1 MTPAGI
7 DIPRISL
14 PLHPGYERAWPDRTS
29 WIGSGMSVDTKF
41 DVAIVGGAVIGAAI
55 AYFLKS
61 VEGFAGSVAL
71 IERDPAFRTSSTT
84 LSASG
89 IRQQFST
96 PENIRLSRF
105 GLDFLRE
112 LPERHGPHA
121 DPGLHEGGYLI
132 LASPDGLAG
141 LEENFRAQIAEG
153 APVVLLDRA
162 KLSERL
168 PWLATEEIAAGVLG
182 LSGEGW
188 FDSHT
193 LLKTFRAGARNAGA
207 ELLAGDVVAIE
218 TVEKRVRAVRLEDG
232 RRIGC
237 DVLVNAAGPSAGRV
251 AALAGRRLPVEP
263 RKRTVFVLDCPDA
276 PKDLPLVAD
285 PSGIWVRPEGR
296 GFIAGWSPPEAEDSP
311 ADPADFEPDHAVFDE
326 RLWPALA
333 ARIPAFERLKVTGA
347 WAGHY
352 DYNVV
357 DQNAVIGPDPALPNF
372 LYANG
377 FSGHGLQHAPG
388 VGRAVA
394 ELIVHGRYR
403 TLDLAV
409 FAYERIAAGKPLF
422 ERNVI

>member
-1 MTPAGI
+1 
-7 DIPRISL
+7 
-14 PLHPGYERAWPDRTS
+14 
-29 WIGSGMSVDTKF
+29 MSEDMNF
-41 DVAIVGGAVIGAAI
+41 DVAIVGGAAIGAAI
-55 AYFLKS
+55 GYFLKA

-105 GLDFLRE
+105 GLKFLHE
-112 LPERHGPHA
+112 LPKRHGPEA

-132 LASPDGLAG
+132 LASPEGLAA
-141 LEENFRAQIAEG
+141 LEENFRTQIAEG

-168 PWLATEEIAAGVLG
+168 PWLAIEAIAAGVLG

-193 LLKTFRAGARNAGA
+193 LLKTFRAGARSAGA

-218 TVEKRVRAVRLEDG
+218 TEEGRVGAVRLADG
-232 RRIGC
+232 RRIRCG
-237 DVLVNAAGPSAGRV
+237 VLVNAAGPSAGRL
-251 AALAGRRLPVEP
+251 ATLAGRPLPVEP

-276 PKDLPLVAD
+276 PKNLPLVAD

-311 ADPADFEPDHAVFDE
+311 ADPADFAPDHAVFE
-326 RLWPALA
+326 EKLWPALA
-333 ARIPAFERLKVTGA
+333 ARIPSFERLKVTGA

-352 DYNVV
+352 DYNVL
-357 DQNAVIGPDPALPNF
+357 DQNAVIGPDPVLPNF

-388 VGRAVA
+388 IGRAVA

-403 TLDLAV
+403 SLDLAV
-409 FAYERIAAGKPLF
+409 FGYGRIAAGKPLF